1 MGAPP
6 ALAVHN
12 VKKPAPGSTVF
23 TKGTATVLIGQSV
36 YRSADFFTLCRP
48 VGARTHPSFNASFQ
62 ASLPP
67 RLWDPASQLRFE
79 RKRSVPPRPD
89 GAPNTG
95 QG

>member
-1 MGAPP
+1 
-6 ALAVHN
+6 
-12 VKKPAPGSTVF
+12 
-23 TKGTATVLIGQSV
+23 
-36 YRSADFFTLCRP
+36 
-48 VGARTHPSFNASFQ
+48 RTHPSFNASFQ

-95 QG
+95 QGRATREAAARGAIDERSAA